1 MDKRNVR
8 GVSDLQFAVVEVESN
23 VVVSLY
29 KDAGDAEMAAANFNE
44 DWATE
49 DKNGPV
55 FEAVELLD
63 KVGYKRY

>member
-1 MDKRNVR
+1 MDKRNVV
-8 GVSDLQFAVVEVESN
+8 GVSNLQFAVVEVESN

-29 KDAGDAEMAAANFNE
+29 KDAGDAELAAVNFNE

-63 KVGYKRY
+63 EVGYKRY